1 MSRKVD
7 LWSLSQEFSFHPRQ
21 RSLGN
26 EKGLTFVFSFIFC
39 FVFALFFFVEINK
52 NGDSLALSRYD
63 EDIKDRTWVPYI
75 DKNNSVIRTDVA
87 VDTSNFYNVPQVV
100 ARTAAIP
107 VDESQP
113 LTIDWTLDEVT
124 AQSYIYMHFAEI
136 QNLKAN
142 ETREFNITYN
152 GGKRWF
158 DYFRPPN
165 FSITTIFNPRAVSS
179 PDGKFNF
186 TFSMTS
192 NSTLPPLIN
201 ALEIYKVLDLSLLET
216 NQDEGKLSM
225 FSKLISLCVF

>member
-7 LWSLSQEFSFHPRQ
+7 RWSLSQEFSFHPRQ

-26 EKGLTFVFSFIFC
+26 ENGLTFFLCIFC
-39 FVFALFFFVEINK
+39 FVLESNK
-52 NGDSLALSRYD
+52 HGDSLAISRFD
-63 EDIKDRTWVPYI
+63 EDIHDRIWVPYI
-75 DKNNSVIRTDVA
+75 DKNNLLLTTDVS
-87 VDTSNFYNVPQVV
+87 VDTSNLYNVPQVV

-107 VDESQP
+107 ANKSQP
-113 LTIDWTLDEVT
+113 LSIDWTLDEAT

-152 GGKRWF
+152 GGQRW
-158 DYFRPPN
+158 YSNFRPPT

-179 PDGKFNF
+179 PDGNFSF
-186 TFSMTS
+186 TFAMTS

-201 ALEIYKVLDLSLLET
+201 ALEIYKVLDLTLLET
-216 NQDEGKLSM
+216 NQDEGELSM
-225 FSKLISLCVF
+225 FFKLISLYVFFF